1 MGFLDHWR
9 NQSNDTQGDLFQQE
23 GSGVIDASEPNRS
36 LVNRRLHGEIK
47 QRGGQNR
54 THAAVNR
61 LANEHMTGETTE
73 DLYQGLGLK
82 QGDRSKLP
90 TAAKE
95 ALMTGDIA
103 AYHQI
108 MEDDAQG
115 HHPIV
120 NSARQGY
127 QKASRLFPWNKQG

>member
-1 MGFLDHWR
+1 
-9 NQSNDTQGDLFQQE
+9 
-23 GSGVIDASEPNRS
+23 
-36 LVNRRLHGEIK
+36 
-47 QRGGQNR
+47 
-54 THAAVNR
+54 
-61 LANEHMTGETTE
+61 MTGETTE

-120 NSARQGY
+120 NSAREGY
-127 QKASRLFPWNKQG
+127 QKASRLFPWNKQ